1 MSAAQRPWEQLLRTP
16 FPCDHIIQLYT
27 DEEVLLRA
35 LERFA
40 GSGLEQGEAVVVVAT
55 AEHLAAL
62 TKRLIAGGQK
72 LPSDIAEGAFIT
84 FDAERCVARFMR
96 NGVPDRAAFRAVVG
110 PILDRLKAAGYERIR
125 LFGEMVNL
133 LWQHNGPGTVQ
144 LEELWNEVIAEHQV
158 CLLCA
163 YHVEAADAES
173 RRGLLHQISRCH
185 SHSFPEDYGSMSP
198 DRLSA

>member
-1 MSAAQRPWEQLLRTP
+1 MSTAQRPWDHLLRTP

-40 GSGLEQGEAVVVVAT
+40 GSGLEQGEAVIVIAT

-72 LPSDIAEGAFIT
+72 LPINIAEGAFIT
-84 FDAERCVARFMR
+84 LDAERCLARFMR
-96 NGVPDRAAFRAVVG
+96 NGLPDRAAFRAVVE
-110 PILDRLKAAGYERIR
+110 PVLDRLKTAGYGRIR

-133 LWQHNGPGTVQ
+133 IWRHNGPGTVQ
-144 LEELWNEVIAEHQV
+144 LEELWNDVIAEHQV

-163 YHVEAADAES
+163 YHVEAADAEGK
-173 RRGLLHQISRCH
+173 RGLLHRISRCH
-185 SHSFPEDYGSMSP
+185 SHSFPEDYRAVSP
-198 DRLSA
+198 DRPSA